1 MSFQTSANLVGR
13 DHNSGWMSTCGRSA
27 RAAGR
32 GRRTSSRSPRRGAGS
47 LGGDNENGGLTAFAA
62 SDGIVCVRQPS
73 TRPGSTLFYRN
84 NNSGNIDDLAVAGKD
99 QGGGRPP
106 RGKTAALE
114 ADRALSEVATSAR
127 GNWVA
132 FTSTSQDFPFD
143 RNGQS
148 ATCSSST

>member
-1 MSFQTSANLVGR
+1 
-13 DHNSGWMSTCGRSA
+13 MSTRGRSA
-27 RAAGR
+27 AKGGPRR
-32 GRRTSSRSPRRGAGS
+32 RRTSSPPPRRGAGS
-47 LGGDNENGGLTAFAA
+47 LGGDNENGGLTAYAA
-62 SDGIVCVRQPS
+62 KRGIVVFVNHRES
-73 TRPGSTLFYRN
+73 GSTLYYRN

-99 QGGGRPP
+99 QGGGRP

-114 ADRALSEVATSAR
+114 ADRAISEVATSAR